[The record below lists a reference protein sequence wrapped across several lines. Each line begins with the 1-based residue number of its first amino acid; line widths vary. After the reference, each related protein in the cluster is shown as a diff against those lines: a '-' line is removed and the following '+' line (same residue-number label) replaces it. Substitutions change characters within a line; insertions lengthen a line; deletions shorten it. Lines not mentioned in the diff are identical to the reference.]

1 MYHMQQAAILGC
13 DAASYNLGCVASN
26 NGEDELAIKHWVVV
40 AGCGCKTSLANVQ
53 QGYIEGVATK
63 VQYETALR
71 DYQAYTDAVKSVQRD
86 NINAY
91 MNKRREAGTLPF
103 GLH

>member
-1 MYHMQQAAILGC
+1 MCAFCRCPFM
-13 DAASYNLGCVASN
+13 S
-26 NGEDELAIKHWVVV
+26 DEELVEK
-40 AGCGCKTSLANVQ
+40 CN
-53 QGYIEGVATK
+53 
-63 VQYETALR
+63 YETALR